1 MTVPLTKFA
10 PGLALAAA
18 IAFVA
23 VFLSAHYGAPVMLFA
38 LLFGIAFNFL
48 SQSDGFSPGIELSS
62 SRLLKVGVALLGARI
77 TFSDVAALGAVPVM
91 IVIICLFTTI
101 GIGVFLSS
109 LFGRSRAFGL
119 LTGGAV
125 AICGASAA
133 LALTSVLPKGK
144 NGIGE
149 QDTIFTVIAVTSM
162 STVAMVFYPVII
174 SYWGINDTAAGV
186 FLGATIHDVAQ
197 VVGAGYSVSTEVGDT
212 STIVKLL
219 RVAMLVPIIAAISL
233 LGAKDK
239 QSRGSVRGSFPL
251 FLVGFVAL
259 AFANSMGWIPAQVGT
274 MLGELSKYALV
285 TAIAALGVKTS
296 FAKLIEVGPL
306 AMAIIVIE
314 TIWIALVAIVG
325 LQLIL

>member
-1 MTVPLTKFA
+1 
-10 PGLALAAA
+10 
-18 IAFVA
+18 
-23 VFLSAHYGAPVMLFA
+23 MLFA

-48 SQSDGFSPGIELSS
+48 FQSDGFSPGIELSS

-77 TFSDVAALGAVPVM
+77 TFSDVAALGLVPVM

-101 GIGVFLSS
+101 GIGVFLSA

-197 VVGAGYSVSTEVGDT
+197 VVGAGYSVSAEVGDT

-233 LGAKDK
+233 LSAKN
-239 QSRGSVRGSFPL
+239 QPTSGSVRSSFPL
-251 FLVGFVAL
+251 FLIGFVTL
-259 AFANSMGWIPAQVGT
+259 ASANSMGWIPAQVGT
-274 MLGELSKYALV
+274 LLGELSKYALV
-285 TAIAALGVKTS
+285 MAIAALGVKTS